1 MRGTRLGRARPRA
14 VMWALPARDT
24 VVAPSFTASMDYLR
38 EFVLTPAKVGSVV
51 PSSRVL
57 AEAIVQDAEVS
68 RADVVLEY
76 GPGTGVFTEH
86 ILGALKPGAAF
97 AAIELNPRFA
107 AAFQAR
113 YPRVTLFEDSI
124 VNVET
129 LCRRAGMA
137 PVDCIVSGVPW
148 AMFPHAQQVRCLEAM
163 MRVLK
168 PGGRFLTFTY
178 LHSQVMV
185 PGARRFSRL
194 LPNYFQTVSR
204 SPVVWRNFPP
214 AFIYRCQR

>member
-1 MRGTRLGRARPRA
+1 
-14 VMWALPARDT
+14 
-24 VVAPSFTASMDYLR
+24 MDYIR
-38 EFVLTPAKVGSVV
+38 EFMLTPTSVGSVV

-76 GPGTGVFTEH
+76 GPGTGVFTGH
-86 ILGALKPGAAF
+86 ILNALKPGAAF

-107 AAFQAR
+107 AAFKAR

-124 VNVET
+124 ANVDA
-129 LCRRAGMA
+129 LCRSAGIGS
-137 PVDCIVSGVPW
+137 VDCIVSGVPW
-148 AMFPHAQQVRCLEAM
+148 AMFPRPLQVRCLEAM
-163 MRVLK
+163 MQVLK

-185 PGARRFSRL
+185 PGARRLSQL
-194 LPNYFQTVSR
+194 LPDYFQSVSR

-214 AFIYRCQR
+214 AFFYRCQR